1 MRKSARS
8 CPIHLRSG
16 EILPDL
22 AEISSNSMI
31 FPLNHAE
38 NRWIW
43 CIYAKSDCFGR
54 QNLPNQNEKLEQG
67 IIGVLRVYSDQGVA
81 MESSKKRKSRGDGVS
96 VAETLAKWRDY
107 NAQVE
112 SSAKRARKLP
122 AMGSKKGCMKG
133 KGGPENPHC
142 NYRGVRQR
150 TWGKWVAEI
159 REPNRGKRL
168 WLGTFENAVDAAT
181 AYDKAARVMYGAYAR
196 LNFPESVSTIA
207 GPTPVESKVSAAE
220 STATPS
226 TIESTAMSSI
236 SESTAMPT
244 TSCLVEDESGIAS
257 YYEDSGLDH
266 SLGCSENEFLDVQ
279 EFMALLDND
288 PLGVTDSELGFGYDG
303 DQLGLP
309 AMPSTSNLAE
319 METNESTA
327 MPTTSS
333 FVEDESTSYS
343 ENEHYD
349 VQELMALL
357 DNDPLGF
364 MDSELSFGYNGDQP
378 GLPVTKAAVP
388 STSNLAE
395 TETNEPTVVDSG
407 QQYLLDFSID
417 DFFVDL

>member
-1 MRKSARS
+1 
-8 CPIHLRSG
+8 
-16 EILPDL
+16 
-22 AEISSNSMI
+22 
-31 FPLNHAE
+31 
-38 NRWIW
+38 
-43 CIYAKSDCFGR
+43 
-54 QNLPNQNEKLEQG
+54 
-67 IIGVLRVYSDQGVA
+67 

-181 AYDKAARVMYGAYAR
+181 AYDEAAGVMYGAYAC

-207 GPTPVESKVSAAE
+207 GPTPVESEVSADE
-220 STATPS
+220 STATPC
-226 TIESTAMSSI
+226 TNLCTAMPST

-244 TSCLVEDESGIAS
+244 TSCLVEDES
-257 YYEDSGLDH
+257 
-266 SLGCSENEFLDVQ
+266 
-279 EFMALLDND
+279 
-288 PLGVTDSELGFGYDG
+288 
-303 DQLGLP
+303 
-309 AMPSTSNLAE
+309 
-319 METNESTA
+319 
-327 MPTTSS
+327 
-333 FVEDESTSYS
+333 TSYS
-343 ENEHYD
+343 ENEHFD

-378 GLPVTKAAVP
+378 GLPVTEAAVP
-388 STSNLAE
+388 STSNLEE
-395 TETNEPTVVDSG
+395 TETNEPTGVDSG

>member
-1 MRKSARS
+1 
-8 CPIHLRSG
+8 
-16 EILPDL
+16 
-22 AEISSNSMI
+22 
-31 FPLNHAE
+31 
-38 NRWIW
+38 
-43 CIYAKSDCFGR
+43 
-54 QNLPNQNEKLEQG
+54 
-67 IIGVLRVYSDQGVA
+67 
-81 MESSKKRKSRGDGVS
+81 MESSKKRKRKGDGVS

-112 SSAKRARKLP
+112 SSAKRAHKLP
-122 AMGSKKGCMKG
+122 ALGTKKGCMKG
-133 KGGPENPHC
+133 KGGPENLHC

-168 WLGTFENAVDAAT
+168 WLGTFENAVDAAS
-181 AYDKAARVMYGAYAR
+181 AYDEAARVMYGAYAR
-196 LNFPESVSTIA
+196 LNFPESVSTLS
-207 GPTPVESKVSAAE
+207 GHTPGESEVSAD
-220 STATPS
+220 
-226 TIESTAMSSI
+226 ESTAMPSTMESTAMPST

-257 YYEDSGLDH
+257 YSKDSGLDH
-266 SLGCSENEFLDVQ
+266 FLGCSENEFIDVQ
-279 EFMALLDND
+279 ELMALLDND
-288 PLGVTDSELGFGYDG
+288 PLGFTDSELGFGYDG

-319 METNESTA
+319 IETNESTA

-333 FVEDESTSYS
+333 LVEDESTSYS

-364 MDSELSFGYNGDQP
+364 TDSELSFGYNGDQP
-378 GLPVTKAAVP
+378 GLPFTEAAVP

-395 TETNEPTVVDSG
+395 TESNEPTGVDSE
-407 QQYLLDFSID
+407 
-417 DFFVDL
+417 

>member
-1 MRKSARS
+1 
-8 CPIHLRSG
+8 
-16 EILPDL
+16 
-22 AEISSNSMI
+22 
-31 FPLNHAE
+31 
-38 NRWIW
+38 
-43 CIYAKSDCFGR
+43 
-54 QNLPNQNEKLEQG
+54 
-67 IIGVLRVYSDQGVA
+67 

-181 AYDKAARVMYGAYAR
+181 AYDEAAGVMYGAYAR

-207 GPTPVESKVSAAE
+207 GPTPVESEVSADE
-220 STATPS
+220 STATPC
-226 TIESTAMSSI
+226 TNLCTAMPST

-244 TSCLVEDESGIAS
+244 TSL
-257 YYEDSGLDH
+257 
-266 SLGCSENEFLDVQ
+266 
-279 EFMALLDND
+279 
-288 PLGVTDSELGFGYDG
+288 
-303 DQLGLP
+303 
-309 AMPSTSNLAE
+309 
-319 METNESTA
+319 
-327 MPTTSS
+327 
-333 FVEDESTSYS
+333 VEDESTSYS
-343 ENEHYD
+343 EIEHFD
-349 VQELMALL
+349 VQELLALL

-364 MDSELSFGYNGDQP
+364 TDSELSFGYNGDQP
-378 GLPVTKAAVP
+378 GLPVTEAAVP
-388 STSNLAE
+388 STSNLEE
-395 TETNEPTVVDSG
+395 TETNEPTGVDSG